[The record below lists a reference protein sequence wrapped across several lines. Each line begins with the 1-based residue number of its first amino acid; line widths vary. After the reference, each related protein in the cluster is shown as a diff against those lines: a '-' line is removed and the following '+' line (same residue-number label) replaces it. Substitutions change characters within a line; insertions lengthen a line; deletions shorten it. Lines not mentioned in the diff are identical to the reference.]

1 MTRDEALEELK
12 LRLSN
17 INVLKHSIAVETIMR
32 EFATHYNADVDI
44 WGMAGLLHDIDYERT
59 ADNPSL
65 HGIVGADILEN
76 LDIDE
81 AIVYSVR
88 AHNDY
93 LDIPRKR
100 KMDKVLFLADSISD
114 LIIKCALIL
123 PSQKIADVS
132 VEFVIQ
138 KMNEKEYAESINR
151 DLIEHYEEE
160 LGITHQEFIEITLNA
175 MKRISIEFELW
186 RNLNSTIKIYWL
198 P

>member
-175 MKRISIEFELW
+175 MKRISIEFEL
-186 RNLNSTIKIYWL
+186 
-198 P
+198 

>member
-17 INVLKHSIAVETIMR
+17 IDVLNHSIAVETIMK
-32 EFATHYNADVDI
+32 EFATRYNADADI

-65 HGIVGADILEN
+65 HGIVGAEILEN
-76 LDIDE
+76 LDVDQ

-93 LDIPRKR
+93 LGIPRKR
-100 KMDKVLFLADSISD
+100 KMDKVLFIADSISD

-123 PSQKIADVS
+123 PSKKMTDVS
-132 VEFVIQ
+132 VEFVIE
-138 KMNEKEYAESINR
+138 KMNEKDYAESINR
-151 DLIEHYEEE
+151 DLIEKYEEE
-160 LGITHQEFIEITLNA
+160 LGITHQEFIKISLNA
-175 MKRISIEFELW
+175 LKRISLEL
-186 RNLNSTIKIYWL
+186 
-198 P
+198 